1 MSDLS
6 PDYTELLR
14 LHEQQRTAHLTKN
27 ADLFVSMFHDPMW
40 QLNGGRIVSRSTEE
54 NRGRVQTYFDAVQF
68 LAWDDLE
75 LPIIRIS
82 ADGTMASI
90 IVNKR
95 VHLTY
100 QDENGATQ
108 EEITIFAWM
117 EAWEK
122 LDGRWQLIANAS
134 TNRPG
139 TS

>member
-75 LPIIRIS
+75 PPIIRIS

-108 EEITIFAWM
+108 EENTIFAWM

-122 LDGRWQLIANAS
+122 LDGRWQIIANAS

-139 TS
+139 AS